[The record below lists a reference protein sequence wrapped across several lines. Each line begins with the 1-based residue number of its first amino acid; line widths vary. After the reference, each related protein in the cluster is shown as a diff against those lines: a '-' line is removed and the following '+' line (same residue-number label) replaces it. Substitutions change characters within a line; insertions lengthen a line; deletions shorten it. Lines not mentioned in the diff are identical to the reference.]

1 MWVCT
6 SPEAHRESN
15 VSRWEAV
22 VLLLDISRKTTVAQ
36 VRETVVFRCFAGCLV
51 QARNHCNNRCCG
63 LRNNASD
70 VRPTDAAGVKPPS
83 QTLASVFFA
92 GCLVQALTWCVRLL
106 LAKIVKFSVLK
117 ILKHTTFL
125 ENNRRKFLPPFG
137 GLLFNIPYQIQ
148 LSMEMSRLTRDGSAE
163 PVSRDQILRRERGQ
177 GNIHFSCSADHEQDW
192 QPYPVDQYSC
202 YLCNYIRLR

>member
-125 ENNRRKFLPPFG
+125 ENSRRKFLPPFG

-148 LSMEMSRLTRDGSAE
+148 PEYGDEQADAGRKCRTCLARPDSQARTRTGKYSFF
-163 PVSRDQILRRERGQ
+163 L
-177 GNIHFSCSADHEQDW
+177 FS
-192 QPYPVDQYSC
+192 
-202 YLCNYIRLR
+202 